1 MISFK
6 SAAKRRKKS
15 LKILINR
22 ISRIIIAIIIAT
34 RGAGIIKKLALI
46 TP

>member
-6 SAAKRRKKS
+6 SAGKRRKKS

-22 ISRIIIAIIIAT
+22 ISRIITIIMAT